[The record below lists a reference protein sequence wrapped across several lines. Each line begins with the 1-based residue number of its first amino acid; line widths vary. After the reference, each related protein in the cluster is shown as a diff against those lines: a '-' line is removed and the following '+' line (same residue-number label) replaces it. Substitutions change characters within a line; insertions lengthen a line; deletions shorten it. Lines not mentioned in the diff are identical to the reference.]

1 MAGKERP
8 KVKVNAQARHARI
21 QRKAKAN
28 GKLVKSNTVA
38 GKSKSDYSGRKAQN
52 KGVKDGTIR
61 IGRGGK
67 SYNVWD
73 EKTGR
78 WLRGKVKVSK
88 PKPKSNIK
96 DTKASR
102 VGGYTP
108 GTKSK
113 TAKDT
118 GWWSNNRYPGK
129 YS

>member
-1 MAGKERP
+1 MAEMERP
-8 KVKVNAQARHARI
+8 KVKVNAQARSARI

-28 GKLVKSNTVA
+28 GKLVKSNTAA
-38 GKSKSDYSGRKAQN
+38 GKSKSDYSGRRAQN

-73 EKTGR
+73 EKSGR
-78 WLRGKVKVSK
+78 WLRGKVQAVK

-96 DTKASR
+96 DKKTSR
-102 VGGYTP
+102 IGGYTP
-108 GTKSK
+108 GTKSQ
-113 TAKDT
+113 TAKNT
-118 GWWSNNRYPGK
+118 GWWSNNKYPAK